1 MVKAPARREKP
12 HPRVFT
18 KNSIPKSP
26 YTIDGIPWSVSVVR
40 RMISTNLFPL
50 FAYSTRKIAENIPKG
65 TAIIRDNS
73 VITIV
78 LTKAGTTDA
87 FSELY
92 SSEKS
97 DGVMCGTPLIR
108 IYAIRKIST
117 ANVMIAASITSSI
130 TINDPGCFI

>member
-1 MVKAPARREKP
+1 M
-12 HPRVFT
+12 
-18 KNSIPKSP
+18 
-26 YTIDGIPWSVSVVR
+26 
-40 RMISTNLFPL
+40 
-50 FAYSTRKIAENIPKG
+50 
-65 TAIIRDNS
+65 IRDNS
-73 VITIV
+73 VIMIV
-78 LTKAGTTDA
+78 FTKAGTTDA

-130 TINDPGCFI
+130 TTNDPGCFRYVLNLSPIVVLLTILISVCLLMIRPPLQ